1 MCIRDRAYA
10 GRNYLPFLIQP
21 YSVVRPLLFNCLEI
35 MQLRSTSQDA
45 GMERMIAALPVS
57 YTHLDVYKRQT
68 LTRALHGDA
77 ARDRVSAPET

>member
-1 MCIRDRAYA
+1 MDAIGLSLVADISTLLAECDEHMAYA

-45 GMERMIAALPVS
+45 GMERMIAALLS
-57 YTHLDVYKRQT
+57 LRGQ
-68 LTRALHGDA
+68 R
-77 ARDRVSAPET
+77 RDMI